1 MRRYPFVTVDVFT
14 DRRFG
19 GNPLAVLPDAVDL
32 SDAEMQSIAAE
43 FNLSETTFV
52 LPPEDTSNT
61 ARVRI
66 FNRTSE
72 MPFAGHPNVGTGW
85 VLARQGRDD
94 NGLLRFEELA
104 GLVEVR
110 VQRDGKQQA
119 PRSVTIA
126 APQPL
131 SLGAEMPV
139 DLLAGCVGLAVDD
152 VLVTAHQPVV
162 ASVGNSF
169 VIAEVT
175 GPALARAV
183 PDMARFKTAREAF
196 PTLGPRRLP
205 IYLYAR
211 DGEAG
216 GAARLRARMFSPLSG
231 TLEDAATG
239 SAATPLA
246 ALLLSLTAN
255 REGRYDITQGVE
267 MGRPSLLL
275 CTAHRAADGIRATV
289 GGGCVAVQQGEI
301 SL

>member
-1 MRRYPFVTVDVFT
+1 MRSFPFVTVDVFT

-19 GNPLAVLPDAVDL
+19 GNPLAVLPDAQGL
-32 SDAEMQSIAAE
+32 SDAEMQSLAAE

-52 LPPEDTSNT
+52 LPPGDPANT

-85 VLARQGRDD
+85 VLAGLGRDRA
-94 NGLLRFEELA
+94 GVLRFEEIA
-104 GLVEVR
+104 GLVEVQ
-110 VQRDGKQQA
+110 VQREGTAQA
-119 PRSVTIA
+119 PRAVTIA

-139 DLLAGCVGLAVDD
+139 DLLAACVGLAADD
-152 VLVTAHQPVV
+152 VVVTAHRPVV

-169 VIAEVT
+169 VIAEVS
-175 GPALARAV
+175 GPALARAT
-183 PDMARFKTAREAF
+183 PDIARFRAAVEAF
-196 PTLGPRRLP
+196 PALGPRRLP
-205 IYLYAR
+205 LYLYAH
-211 DGEAG
+211 DGKAG
-216 GAARLRARMFSPLSG
+216 GATHLRARMFSPLSG
-231 TLEDAATG
+231 TIEDAATG

-246 ALLLSLTAN
+246 ALLLSLTAD
-255 REGRYDITQGVE
+255 RDGRYDITQGVE

-301 SL
+301 VL